1 MLTKCKPSVYSSF
14 VTLILKNQKDLTTGS
29 VNMCVHIYLGLLTVD
44 PKRRLTVYQALSH
57 TWLNS
62 IDDEVLSSPLMTPG
76 LLGSSRKRSVELAVS
91 VTLNAFHMAAKEGFV
106 LRDVAFAPLAKR
118 RKRKNTEAS
127 DQSSENDGDGSSR
140 EKKLFLPLSDS
151 NP

>member
-1 MLTKCKPSVYSSF
+1 MQTICLFIVCHTDSQEPERYMSY
-14 VTLILKNQKDLTTGS
+14 L
-29 VNMCVHIYLGLLTVD
+29 VHGNNGLLTVD

>member
-1 MLTKCKPSVYSSF
+1 MVHLF
-14 VTLILKNQKDLTTGS
+14 LDLTTGS